1 MCGRGAL
8 LTRRLEQLT
17 RSTQNP
23 AGLSQ
28 HKLGSD
34 INHEKTSY
42 ETLDEGKMRYFHEG
56 KNNKSRRGARAA
68 LRPINQNTDN
78 IFIVESTAR
87 WRRGGGGRALSEQ
100 DFLGHIWIS
109 VVLRFTSTF
118 CTFIGRVVKDIEPNF
133 PCRRNQ

>member
-78 IFIVESTAR
+78 IFIVESTTR
-87 WRRGGGGRALSEQ
+87 WRRGGGAEAAGEHSPSRIFWDTFGLVLFYDSLLLS
-100 DFLGHIWIS
+100 
-109 VVLRFTSTF
+109 VLLLVGS
-118 CTFIGRVVKDIEPNF
+118 
-133 PCRRNQ
+133 